1 MLHTGY
7 LTRGGDSGRVVSPPR
22 DFPLVDA
29 RLSLD
34 ITLHYLSAP
43 IKPSNFRRRRETLSE
58 EGKETFVRYPPGSA
72 LLDNKKWNGGGDWLR
87 SFHLFHLPSFFFSFL
102 LPQPVLPYFIR
113 ATSPQEPEICSRRLP
128 KNRWHRNDAHLISG
142 QQMLLNVS
150 SMPMFFSSL
159 LFEFQCVQ
167 GRCIL
172 FFFFFFVERLSQS
185 INRCELNRKGM
196 KELER

>member
-1 MLHTGY
+1 MV
-7 LTRGGDSGRVVSPPR
+7 RRDISERMVAPR

-43 IKPSNFRRRRETLSE
+43 IKPSNFREGEKPSRRKARKLLS
-58 EGKETFVRYPPGSA
+58 VIHRVPPS
-72 LLDNKKWNGGGDWLR
+72 DNKKWNGGGDWLR
-87 SFHLFHLPSFFFSFL
+87 SFHLFQRPFFFSFF
-102 LPQPVLPYFIR
+102 LPQPMLPYFIR

-159 LFEFQCVQ
+159 LFEFQWVQ
-167 GRCIL
+167 GRCI
-172 FFFFFFVERLSQS
+172 FLSLW
-185 INRCELNRKGM
+185 ND
-196 KELER
+196 

>member
-87 SFHLFHLPSFFFSFL
+87 SFHLFHLLFFFL
-102 LPQPVLPYFIR
+102 
-113 ATSPQEPEICSRRLP
+113 
-128 KNRWHRNDAHLISG
+128 
-142 QQMLLNVS
+142 
-150 SMPMFFSSL
+150 FSSL
-159 LFEFQCVQ
+159 NPCSPTLFEQLP
-167 GRCIL
+167 RK
-172 FFFFFFVERLSQS
+172 
-185 INRCELNRKGM
+185 NRKSVRAGCQ
-196 KELER
+196 KIAGIVTTLI